1 MNLENYLLFVCA
13 SIALVIAPGPDMIY
27 LLGRTITGGRKA
39 GLVAALGVNLGGYV
53 HLLAAV
59 LGLSAIIAASTLA
72 FNIVKWAG
80 ALYLLYLGAKILLG
94 KSKPISVAADHNGP
108 QNLRAIFWQGFISD
122 VLNPKVAIFFLALLP
137 QFVVASAANHTQQL
151 FILGLT
157 SNMIAIIINMLIV
170 YLSARITAR
179 LRENPTLGAWLNHV
193 MGAIFISLGIKLA
206 SEKL

>member
-13 SIALVIAPGPDMIY
+13 SIVLVLAPGPDMIF

-59 LGLSAIIAASTLA
+59 FGLSAIIAASTLA

-80 ALYLLYLGAKILLG
+80 ALYLLYLGMKTLFG
-94 KSKPISVAADHNGP
+94 KNKTISIDTESGGP

-137 QFVVASAANHTQQL
+137 QFVVASAPNHTEQL
-151 FILGLT
+151 LILGLT
-157 SNMIAIIINMLIV
+157 SNMIAIIINVLIV
-170 YLSARITAR
+170 YLSARITLR
-179 LRENPTLGAWLNHV
+179 LRENPTVGAWLNHI
-193 MGAIFISLGIKLA
+193 MGVVFVGLGVKLA
-206 SEKL
+206 REKL